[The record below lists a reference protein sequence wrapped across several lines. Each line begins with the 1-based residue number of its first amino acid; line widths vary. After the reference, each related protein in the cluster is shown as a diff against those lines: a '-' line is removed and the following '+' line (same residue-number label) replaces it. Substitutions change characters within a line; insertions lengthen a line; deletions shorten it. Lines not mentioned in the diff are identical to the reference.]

1 MSRTDRER
9 RLLLFFAV
17 CYFAEGMAGLAYEP
31 VDYLLKDVLHLGPA
45 AAALFITWMT
55 LPLTIKPVFGL
66 LTDMLPWAGRR
77 RKPHM
82 IAFSLI
88 SIVGWGLLA
97 FLKGYRYGPSLAIL
111 TLINVGFVLSAIV
124 CGGVMV
130 ERGKEEGK
138 TGLYQAVQI
147 GTLYATLILTG
158 LGGGWLVAHASY
170 KSIFL
175 LAALFPIMAAASA
188 VLIDEPAVGNVPETA
203 ARGWA
208 GMNVFIRDPRA
219 WAIAAA
225 IFLWDFCPFLG
236 TAQFYYQ
243 SVALK
248 LSPVFIGGLSTAGG
262 FAGVAGAA
270 LFGKLS
276 AGPGGTPR
284 LARWSVSVG
293 GALTLLYVFYVGAW
307 STMLLT
313 ILFSLTGVI
322 FRLAWMDLAARA
334 CPEGA
339 EATAFA
345 AFMAVF
351 NIAAAAS
358 NGIGGACYEKLTGAY
373 GAYAAMVIL
382 SGIGTACTFACWPL
396 LSCAVPKPELTPE

>member
-1 MSRTDRER
+1 MSLSERER
-9 RLLLFFAV
+9 RLYRFFAV
-17 CYFAEGMAGLAYEP
+17 CYFAQGMAGLAYEP
-31 VDYLLKDVLHLGPA
+31 VDYLLKDVMHLGPQS
-45 AAALFITWMT
+45 AALFITLMT

-66 LTDMLPWAGRR
+66 LTDLLPWAGKR

-82 IAFSLI
+82 IAVSLI
-88 SIVGWGLLA
+88 ASAGWGLLA
-97 FLKGYRYGPSLAIL
+97 FMKDYSYGPSLAVLI
-111 TLINVGFVLSAIV
+111 LINVGFVLSDIV
-124 CGGVMV
+124 CDGVMV
-130 ERGKEEGK
+130 ERGKESGK
-138 TGLYQAVQI
+138 TGPYQAAQI

-158 LGGGWLVAHASY
+158 LGGGWLAAHASY

-175 LAALFPIMAAASA
+175 LATLFPLLTAAAASW
-188 VLIDEPAVGNVPETA
+188 IDEPETGGVAETA
-203 ARGWA
+203 ARGWDGLKTLA
-208 GMNVFIRDPRA
+208 RDPRA

-225 IFLWDFCPFLG
+225 IFLWNFCPFLG

-270 LFGKLS
+270 LFGWLS
-276 AGPGGTPR
+276 ARPGGTER
-284 LARWSVSVG
+284 LARWSVGAG

-313 ILFSLTGVI
+313 ILFSLTGVT

-334 CPEGA
+334 CPRGA

-358 NGIGGACYEKLTGAY
+358 NGIGGALYERLAAGH

-382 SGIGTACTFACWPL
+382 SLAGTACTFACWPL
-396 LSCAVPKPELTPE
+396 LRFAVPRD

>member
-1 MSRTDRER
+1 MSLTERER
-9 RLLLFFAV
+9 RLYGFFAV

-31 VDYLLKDVLHLGPA
+31 VDYLLKDVMHLGPGQ
-45 AAALFITWMT
+45 AALFITWMT

-66 LTDMLPWAGRR
+66 LTDMLPWAGKR

-82 IAFSLI
+82 IAVSLI
-88 SIVGWGLLA
+88 ASAGWGLLA

-111 TLINVGFVLSAIV
+111 ILINVGFVLSDIV
-124 CGGVMV
+124 CDGVMV
-130 ERGKEEGK
+130 ERGKETGK
-138 TGLYQAVQI
+138 TGPYQAVQI

-158 LGGGWLVAHASY
+158 LGGGWLAAHASY
-170 KSIFL
+170 RAIFL
-175 LAALFPIMAAASA
+175 LAAFFPMLAAASA
-188 VLIDEPAVGNVPETA
+188 VWIDEPEVGSVPETA
-203 ARGWA
+203 ACGWD
-208 GMNVFIRDPRA
+208 GVKTLVRDPRA

-270 LFGKLS
+270 LFGRLS
-276 AGPGGTPR
+276 ARPGGTQR
-284 LARWSVSVG
+284 LARWSVSIG
-293 GALTLLYVFYVGAW
+293 GALTFLYVFYVGAW
-307 STMLLT
+307 STMILT
-313 ILFSLTGVI
+313 VLFSLTGVV

-334 CPEGA
+334 CPKGA

-358 NGIGGACYEKLTGAY
+358 NGIGGALYERLAAGH
-373 GAYAAMVIL
+373 GAYAAMVVL
-382 SGIGTACTFACWPL
+382 SLTGTACTFACWPL
-396 LSCAVPKPELTPE
+396 LRFAIPRD

>member
-1 MSRTDRER
+1 
-9 RLLLFFAV
+9 
-17 CYFAEGMAGLAYEP
+17 MAGLAYEP
-31 VDYLLKDVLHLGPA
+31 VDYLLKDVMHLGPA
-45 AAALFITWMT
+45 RAALFITLMT
-55 LPLTIKPVFGL
+55 LPLTIKPVFGF

-88 SIVGWGLLA
+88 VSAGWLLLA
-97 FLKGYRYGPSLAIL
+97 YLKNYGYAATLAIL
-111 TLINVGFVLSAIV
+111 VLVNVGFVLSALV
-124 CGGVMV
+124 CGGVLV
-130 ERGKEEGK
+130 ERGRESGK
-138 TGLYQAVQI
+138 TGPYQAVQI

-158 LGGGWLVAHASY
+158 LGGGWLVSHASY

-175 LAALFPIMAAASA
+175 LASVFPLMAAASA
-188 VLIDEPAVGNVPETA
+188 SWIDEDEVGGVEETV
-203 ARGWA
+203 ARGWS
-208 GMNVFIRDPRA
+208 GLKTLVRDPRA

-270 LFGKLS
+270 LSGKLS
-276 AGPGGTPR
+276 AKTGGTER
-284 LARWSVSVG
+284 LARWSISAG

-307 STMLLT
+307 STMILT
-313 ILFSLTGVI
+313 VLFSLTGVI

-334 CPEGA
+334 CPKGA

-358 NGIGGACYEKLTGAY
+358 NGLGGAFYEKLNASH

-382 SGIGTACTFACWPL
+382 SGVGTACTFACWPL
-396 LSCAVPKPELTPE
+396 LRYALPRD